1 MLLKIA
7 LFSLISISTIF
18 ASIYQIDIGDSFR
31 TKLSNCITKFQT
43 DYNERT
49 YNKLSKQYTTKGT
62 SKPQKEKI
70 YEELDKRI
78 ELVNSGPIKIKKNCV
93 LYSELDD
100 KGFLSFKES
109 SENNTFYQFYGSYQN
124 HHHKRTGRFSG
135 IRFKI
140 SREDI
145 FNRYICIK
153 TIAYKDGA
161 KNFRSYEN
169 IVNISELDPSDAK
182 VLKREVRNVIGIFNI
197 NRTKR

>member
-1 MLLKIA
+1 MLFKIA
-7 LFSLISISTIF
+7 SFSLISISTIF
-18 ASIYQIDIGDSFR
+18 ASIYQIDIRDSFR

-49 YNKLSKQYTTKGT
+49 YNELSKQYITKGT

-100 KGFLSFKES
+100 KGFLSFKGS

-145 FNRYICIK
+145 FNKYICIK
-153 TIAYKDGA
+153 SIAYIDGA

-169 IVNISELDPSDAK
+169 IVNIAELDPSDAK
-182 VLKREVRNVIGIFNI
+182 VLKREVRNVIRSFNN
-197 NRTKR
+197 NRIKK